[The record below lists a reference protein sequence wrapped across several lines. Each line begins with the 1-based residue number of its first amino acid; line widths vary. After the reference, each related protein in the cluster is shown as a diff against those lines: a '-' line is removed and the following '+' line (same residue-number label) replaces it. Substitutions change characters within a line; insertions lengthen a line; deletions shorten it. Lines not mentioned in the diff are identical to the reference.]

1 MNRYSLDYALFIE
14 KQVLH
19 QKEMER
25 YIEEC
30 VCLENGAISSLSI
43 INENVLDT
51 IKEFI
56 DKIIESI
63 KKVFGRVT
71 ESLTKSFKN
80 DKDYLT
86 KYSKIILQKK
96 PTITLN
102 DYFDYKLDK
111 LINNGA
117 IPKFAYEEMHSKGA
131 LESKSAFVGQYF
143 KEYPQPSGDQ
153 NFGTLVEN
161 EIKGQAIAT
170 KEGADLNMKTIY
182 NFVFDYDKL
191 VNGLNTDIDTLN
203 KSKLTVIDTISN
215 LQKEQNSAS
224 ANSNPEDDKTKDTK
238 NQESDQNESV
248 IYSNVYGGFIT
259 EASIIQ
265 ELTTA
270 KSGNS
275 SSSNNNSNGS
285 TSIGANKPEGTESA
299 ANSNRNTTGHDDKDL
314 KKSFGG
320 KDLDNVKKESEIYFD
335 ICGQF
340 LSAKLRL
347 VNDIY
352 KDYMFII
359 REHVRS
365 IVGTDGS
372 KSADKAID
380 SPLLYKASD
389 DNMNK
394 LNESERNEYNT
405 LRQDFDA
412 VLKQY
417 YAVGK
422 NTGALYYRDNPNAQ
436 WVKIT
441 ENDNATDILNN
452 KVLKALEDRDEW
464 KAYKDFC
471 EKHFTDFKM
480 ITPQVN
486 DTIRDKEDKK

>member
-71 ESLTKSFKN
+71 ESLTKTFKS

-248 IYSNVYGGFIT
+248 VYSNVYGGFIT

-275 SSSNNNSNGS
+275 SSSNNNSKGS
-285 TSIGANKPEGTESA
+285 TSIGANKPEGAESA
-299 ANSNRNTTGHDDKDL
+299 ANNNRNTTGHDDKDL

-436 WVKIT
+436 WIKIT

-464 KAYKDFC
+464 TAYKDFC